1 MDVAVGGRIRGEDRE
16 NDLLMLIAWNRSN
29 EKNVGLIVA
38 VLREIN
44 ALGFLFDLVGP
55 AVLWGQGE
63 AIRQLDHGSDL

>member
-1 MDVAVGGRIRGEDRE
+1 
-16 NDLLMLIAWNRSN
+16 MLITWNRTD

-44 ALGFLFDLVGP
+44 TFGFLLDLIGP

-63 AIRQLDHGSDL
+63 AIRQLDDSSNL